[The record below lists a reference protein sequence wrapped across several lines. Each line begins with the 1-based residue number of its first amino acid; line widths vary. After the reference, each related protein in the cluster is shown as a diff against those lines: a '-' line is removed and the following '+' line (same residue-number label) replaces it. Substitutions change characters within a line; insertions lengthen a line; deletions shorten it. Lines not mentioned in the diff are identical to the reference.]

1 MFFSKSILLF
11 SQFITF
17 LLALLMVLPN
27 TMRNTTYDPV
37 LSEAPWFVKTQYA
50 CAGCVVTGYCLS
62 GMESAVAERSGD
74 TALAGGNGGCPKP
87 GPPRQGESGVVAA
100 ALQKWSWCVLV
111 QSYMEC
117 GGRAQRRHR
126 FGWWQ
131 WRMPETR
138 AAASGE
144 KRRRCRRTPKMVMV
158 RVGAVIY
165 GVRWQSAAATPL
177 WLVAMADAGN
187 QGRRVRGKA
196 ASLPPHFKNGS
207 GGACYLGGGVRL
219 CDNTDKFR
227 GSRPAAFRQFQG
239 EQTWRRKT

>member
-1 MFFSKSILLF
+1 
-11 SQFITF
+11 
-17 LLALLMVLPN
+17 MVLPD
-27 TMRNTTYDPV
+27 TKHNTTYDPV

-144 KRRRCRRTPKMVMV
+144 KRRRCRRTSKMVPAGPV
-158 RVGAVIY
+158 IWAGASGCATIRTNS
-165 GVRWQSAAATPL
+165 GAADRRL
-177 WLVAMADAGN
+177 SGN
-187 QGRRVRGKA
+187 SKENRHGGERPETDV
-196 ASLPPHFKNGS
+196 PHPH
-207 GGACYLGGGVRL
+207 GG
-219 CDNTDKFR
+219 
-227 GSRPAAFRQFQG
+227 
-239 EQTWRRKT
+239 